1 MILQIYRGWGW
12 YLYRSLAF
20 SARTTAINWSTFPLT
35 TLGPAQVLSGDV
47 HGAPPHW
54 TAVACGK
61 GAASEYCARGALPGK
76 LKLPANG
83 KTCTGTVTSA

>member
-1 MILQIYRGWGW
+1 
-12 YLYRSLAF
+12 
-20 SARTTAINWSTFPLT
+20 
-35 TLGPAQVLSGDV
+35 LGPAQVLSGDV